1 MDDIIKRRNYAKK
14 VLYGNNPDDAKDVD
28 KLAGLL
34 TNVTYHHQT
43 VLTDFLNPG
52 QRDTLKMLAAD
63 TLIIQEY
70 GGYPE
75 AEKKRVYISEDGKN
89 LRFRDYSISA
99 CKIDYSYK
107 YNQLSHGEI
116 LGSLANSGI
125 ESDTFGDIIT
135 DGQGK
140 WQFFVKSELLNHFQN
155 EVRQIGRTQ
164 VRIRPILNREVLI
177 PEDNAIELSVISS
190 ALRLDAVLSGVS
202 NKSRR
207 QIKEAIA
214 DNLVKLNWHVTKD
227 SNIIV
232 KENDILSL
240 RHFGRCQ
247 ILDLRT
253 TKKGKFKVVLK
264 LWQTKKNKQKKH

>member
-107 YNQLSHGEI
+107 YSQLSHGEI

-125 ESDTFGDIIT
+125 ETDTFGDIIT

-140 WQFFVKSELLNHFQN
+140 WQFFVKSELLNYFQN